1 MGDIFDTHSHYNDSA
16 FDSDREELLGSLFA
30 GGLCAAVNQGTDVPS
45 SERGIEYSKKYKGMY
60 AAVGLHPECLS
71 ENSFED
77 LKVIKKL
84 AGFPKVVAIGEIG
97 LDYYYDIPRELQKD
111 IFIRQ
116 LELADELSL
125 PVNIHDRD
133 AHGDTLEILRK
144 YKPKGILHCFSGST
158 EMALEVVK
166 LGMYIG
172 FGGVITFKNARKTV
186 EAARAVPLENI
197 VLETDCPYLSPVPN
211 RGKRNDSSNIIYTA
225 QTIAEIKGLS
235 TEEILKA
242 TKSNAER
249 VYNVSI

>member
-30 GGLCAAVNQGTDVPS
+30 GGLCAAVNHGTDVPS
-45 SERGIEYSKKYKGMY
+45 SEWGIEYSKKYKGMY

>member
-45 SERGIEYSKKYKGMY
+45 SEWGIEYSKKYKGMY

-77 LKVIKKL
+77 LKAIKKL